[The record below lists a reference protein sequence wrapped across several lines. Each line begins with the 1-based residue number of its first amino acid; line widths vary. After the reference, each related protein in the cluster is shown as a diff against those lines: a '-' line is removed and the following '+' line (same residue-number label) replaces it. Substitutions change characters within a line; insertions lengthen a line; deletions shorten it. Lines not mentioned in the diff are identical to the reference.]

1 MTSCASFAIVPT
13 SPSVYT
19 CPRRA
24 VRPPHSIA
32 WREGTRERRIY
43 SSSIASR
50 RSFPGARWRRISS
63 PDFHGETEEDH
74 RDTVSLMTEVGYEQA
89 FMFAYSE
96 REGTAGQRHQTDD
109 VPEDVKQ
116 RRLAEI
122 IEAFRA
128 RRRRNKPRRWAPRTA
143 SWSRVRVKKNPDEW
157 TGKTDT
163 SKWVVFENEPVGTY
177 GGDETK
183 ASTNGRR
190 RGAGETGRLRRGPRH
205 RMQHGDALRRVSRK
219 TSLVAFQ
226 KHHGA
231 QWTTPRA
238 PAAAAR

>member
-1 MTSCASFAIVPT
+1 MFTHA
-13 SPSVYT
+13 
-19 CPRRA
+19 RA
-24 VRPPHSIA
+24 DGRPPHSIA
-32 WREGTRERRIY
+32 WREGTRERAYLQLIDRV
-43 SSSIASR
+43 R
-50 RSFPGARWRRISS
+50 RSFRCAVAADIIA
-63 PDFHGETEEDH
+63 DFAAKPREDH

-122 IEAFRA
+122 IEAFR
-128 RRRRNKPRRWAPRTA
+128 RRAKKQATEVGATPVLVEGP
-143 SWSRVRVKKNPDEW
+143 SKKNPDEW

-183 ASTNGRR
+183 ASTTAPAGRR
-190 RGAGETGRLRRGPRH
+190 
-205 RMQHGDALRRVSRK
+205 
-219 TSLVAFQ
+219 
-226 KHHGA
+226 
-231 QWTTPRA
+231 
-238 PAAAAR
+238 